1 MTKAQFRI
9 HQAVNRLGEVALSSG
24 QQKVADLP
32 NGAVAVVYGAPG
44 SGKTIAVQARFRALV
59 ENSVKPAQLL
69 AVAATRDS
77 ANYLR
82 DQLALDMQSAVPGA
96 LAKTLPSFAFAIIR
110 AHAVA
115 TGIKLPQLISGAEQ
129 DRILAKLLSVE
140 IENWGK
146 QDTHWPASYNPQVL
160 GLTAF
165 RAELRDLI
173 SVCQE
178 HNLSPDQLANLGAKY
193 DKPEWLAVAR
203 IYETYQK
210 NLASQDNAG
219 RLDSAALLD
228 EASRLLLTDGS
239 LAAAEELVS
248 IVVDDAQE
256 LTPAAGRFLAALT
269 KVSGAGLVLVGDP
282 DSATLAFRSADP
294 TGMRNLADQIAGS
307 RKIQVD
313 EIFLE
318 PSHAARPAALG
329 IALGR
334 VSRQIDVA
342 KAGRQRKALQP
353 QTAAITDDSLQAAV
367 FLQSSDE
374 IAWLARKLRE
384 LHLYEHVAFADMAV
398 VARSSVNLERL
409 AVELSQES
417 VPVEL
422 ASASVGLRDEFGAYS
437 LLTVLDHCLKYE
449 SVQVDRAIELLTS
462 PACGLD
468 SIGIRRLRRALR
480 REELSSDGIRNSD
493 QLLCALFDAV
503 GTVATIKSA
512 EGKKVDQF
520 LRVVFQVRKLLE
532 DAESNGHQ
540 ASIEDLLWAIFNGTK
555 IDVKW
560 LEAAQ
565 SNSEVGFQ
573 ANRNLNA
580 AVALFASAN
589 RFAERNPNGSPR
601 EFVDAQLS
609 LGLPED
615 TLAQQAKS
623 ADAVK
628 LLTPAKL
635 IGQRFKVVAL
645 PGLIEGVWPNL
656 RPRSS
661 LLGATAL
668 DSLMS
673 GRIQTVAD
681 NTRSELPDELRML
694 YKAVGSASQQLLVSA
709 TQTEDQQVSQF
720 VSLLMGEVPTAQ
732 GFNNQ
737 RLSLRAI
744 TGGLRRT
751 LALAIENDRSN
762 EATEAAYLLT
772 RLAEASVPGA
782 HPSNWY
788 GARPL
793 STSEP
798 LVDLSSTASLVS
810 ISPSTLDNF
819 NKCPLHW
826 FLNSHGAS
834 ENTFAANLGT
844 LMHSAIENF
853 LGESES
859 AVNEAGLWSLVESK
873 WHTLTFEAEWMEQ
886 AAKRKAKQMT
896 ANLVQY
902 LRQFEADGGAV
913 IGKELGFSFIQGQAK
928 IRGQIDRVELHPDG
942 RVVVIDLKTGK
953 YQFSAKEAQSHAQ
966 LALYQLAF
974 EAGAL
979 DDAITAQLTASGRS
993 ESITNLKPGGAKL
1006 VLVGG
1011 DKLVERE
1018 QQPLA
1023 EHGGRTQFL
1032 DQIVS
1037 ATEGMADQVFV
1048 AQVDSHC
1055 TADSEY
1061 GSCRLHL
1068 IEAVSYV
1075 G

>member
-1 MTKAQFRI
+1 
-9 HQAVNRLGEVALSSG
+9 
-24 QQKVADLP
+24 
-32 NGAVAVVYGAPG
+32 
-44 SGKTIAVQARFRALV
+44 
-59 ENSVKPAQLL
+59 
-69 AVAATRDS
+69 
-77 ANYLR
+77 
-82 DQLALDMQSAVPGA
+82 
-96 LAKTLPSFAFAIIR
+96 
-110 AHAVA
+110 
-115 TGIKLPQLISGAEQ
+115 
-129 DRILAKLLSVE
+129 
-140 IENWGK
+140 
-146 QDTHWPASYNPQVL
+146 
-160 GLTAF
+160 
-165 RAELRDLI
+165 
-173 SVCQE
+173 
-178 HNLSPDQLANLGAKY
+178 
-193 DKPEWLAVAR
+193 
-203 IYETYQK
+203 
-210 NLASQDNAG
+210 
-219 RLDSAALLD
+219 
-228 EASRLLLTDGS
+228 
-239 LAAAEELVS
+239 
-248 IVVDDAQE
+248 
-256 LTPAAGRFLAALT
+256 
-269 KVSGAGLVLVGDP
+269 
-282 DSATLAFRSADP
+282 
-294 TGMRNLADQIAGS
+294 
-307 RKIQVD
+307 
-313 EIFLE
+313 
-318 PSHAARPAALG
+318 
-329 IALGR
+329 
-334 VSRQIDVA
+334 
-342 KAGRQRKALQP
+342 
-353 QTAAITDDSLQAAV
+353 
-367 FLQSSDE
+367 
-374 IAWLARKLRE
+374 
-384 LHLYEHVAFADMAV
+384 
-398 VARSSVNLERL
+398 
-409 AVELSQES
+409 
-417 VPVEL
+417 
-422 ASASVGLRDEFGAYS
+422 
-437 LLTVLDHCLKYE
+437 
-449 SVQVDRAIELLTS
+449 
-462 PACGLD
+462 
-468 SIGIRRLRRALR
+468 
-480 REELSSDGIRNSD
+480 
-493 QLLCALFDAV
+493 
-503 GTVATIKSA
+503 
-512 EGKKVDQF
+512 
-520 LRVVFQVRKLLE
+520 
-532 DAESNGHQ
+532 
-540 ASIEDLLWAIFNGTK
+540 
-555 IDVKW
+555 
-560 LEAAQ
+560 
-565 SNSEVGFQ
+565 
-573 ANRNLNA
+573 
-580 AVALFASAN
+580 
-589 RFAERNPNGSPR
+589 
-601 EFVDAQLS
+601 
-609 LGLPED
+609 
-615 TLAQQAKS
+615 
-623 ADAVK
+623 
-628 LLTPAKL
+628 
-635 IGQRFKVVAL
+635 
-645 PGLIEGVWPNL
+645 
-656 RPRSS
+656 
-661 LLGATAL
+661 
-668 DSLMS
+668 MS

-732 GFNNQ
+732 GFHNQ

-859 AVNEAGLWSLVESK
+859 TVNEAGLWSLVESK

-896 ANLVQY
+896 ANLIQY

-979 DDAITAQLTASGRS
+979 DDAITAALTASGRS

-1018 QQPLA
+1018 QQPLVDH
-1023 EHGGRTQFL
+1023 EGRTQFL

-1037 ATEGMADQVFV
+1037 ATKGMADQVFV